1 MNFGMCSFDMHKKNR
16 LLRVRQEI
24 GSNFWVVNCKTY
36 LVNVAANGKHMR
48 IVAFF
53 GICQVT
59 AKYTGCKIIIMLDV
73 LMEKL
78 PIRLKDS
85 IAALL
90 FSAELKPRG
99 YYPVV
104 FLESVR

>member
-1 MNFGMCSFDMHKKNR
+1 MNFGMCSFDMHKTNR

-24 GSNFWVVNCKTY
+24 GSNSWVVNCKTY
-36 LVNVAANGKHMR
+36 LVDVAANGKHMW
-48 IVAFF
+48 IVAVLTFV
-53 GICQVT
+53 CPVT
-59 AKYTGCKIIIMLDV
+59 AKYSGCNIIIMLDV

-78 PIRLKDS
+78 PTRHKDS

-99 YYPVV
+99 
-104 FLESVR
+104 